1 MHIRE
6 FDYELPPELIAQQPA
21 EKRDESSMLV
31 LDPLRPVP
39 DEFPVLPF
47 HRLPDFLKPGDAVV
61 FNDTRVI
68 PARLFAGKSTGAK
81 IEILLLSQEC
91 PGRWKAYVR
100 NMRRLRDGEEM
111 ELFAGDSP
119 SGLRIRFEGRTPDGS
134 GIVSF
139 DPDRTG
145 EILTRCG
152 HLPLPPYIRRPD
164 ARADAERYQT
174 VYAAVPGAVAAPT
187 AGLHFT
193 PKVLETLKG
202 KGVRQIRLTLHVG
215 AGTFKPVEAERIED
229 HAMHSERF
237 VFSPEAAD
245 ELNEIR
251 RKGGR
256 ILAVG
261 TTSLRTLESCVDE
274 NGIFR
279 PREGDTDIFIYPPYK
294 IRSAD
299 MLLTN
304 FHLPKSTLL
313 MLVSAFAGMD
323 PIRAAYRFA
332 IRKKLRFFSYGDCM
346 LIQNRI

>member
-1 MHIRE
+1 MHIRD

-31 LDPLRPVP
+31 LDPLQSAG
-39 DEFPVLPF
+39 DSFPILPF

-81 IEILLLSQEC
+81 IEILLLAQEA
-91 PGRWKAYVR
+91 PGRWKAYIR
-100 NMRRLRDGEEM
+100 NLRRLRDGEEM
-111 ELFAGDSP
+111 ELFAGNEP
-119 SGLRIRFEGRTPDGS
+119 SGLRIRFEGRTNDGS

-139 DPDRTG
+139 DPEHTA
-145 EILTRCG
+145 EILARCG

-164 ARADAERYQT
+164 AHADAERYQT
-174 VYAAVPGAVAAPT
+174 VYAAIPGAVAAPT

-193 PKVLETLKG
+193 PRVLNELKE
-202 KGVRQIRLTLHVG
+202 KGVHQVRLTLHVG
-215 AGTFKPVEAERIED
+215 AGTFKPVETDRIED

-237 VFSPEAAD
+237 VFSPDAAA
-245 ELNEIR
+245 ELNAVR
-251 RKGGR
+251 RNGGR

-261 TTSLRTLESCVDE
+261 TTSLRTLESCTDE
-274 NGIFR
+274 NGLFF
-279 PREGDTDIFIYPPYK
+279 PKEGETDIFIYPPYH

-313 MLVSAFAGMD
+313 MLVSAFAGME
-323 PIRAAYRFA
+323 PVRAAYRFA
-332 IRKKLRFFSYGDCM
+332 IREKLRFFSYGDCM